1 MITGIYFSNWSVYGR
16 KHSLVDINWSHVTHI
31 FFAFLKI
38 DGAGTVLF
46 LDPWCDLDMPLPA
59 AAAAAAVN
67 GTNSTT
73 TKGLMGQIR
82 LLKHHHPQVKV
93 MCSIGG
99 WGTNA
104 SFEAL
109 VTDSAKAGR
118 FVESTAKLVRE
129 YNFDG
134 VDLDW
139 EYPNSRQQGQFLT
152 TLVVALRRALP
163 SALLSIAAPANLDNI
178 NQLDMTIDRE
188 LDFWNVMTYDFCG
201 GWSHKAGFHSNL
213 LGDNGD
219 NNLNGHKVI
228 SYYVQK
234 GIPSH
239 KLVLGM
245 PAYGRTF
252 VGAKRIGSRF
262 NSSETIDYKNLP
274 LPGTTPIYDD
284 KRVATSCTDG
294 KQLVVY
300 DDPRSVAVKAKYI
313 RSQGLGG
320 GFFWDSAGDTNSAG
334 DARGNQTLLSTLHHH
349 LHSSH
354 GP

>member
-1 MITGIYFSNWSVYGR
+1 
-16 KHSLVDINWSHVTHI
+16 
-31 FFAFLKI
+31 
-38 DGAGTVLF
+38 
-46 LDPWCDLDMPLPA
+46 
-59 AAAAAAVN
+59 
-67 GTNSTT
+67 
-73 TKGLMGQIR
+73 MGQIR
-82 LLKHHHPQVKV
+82 LLKHHYPQVKV
-93 MCSIGG
+93 ICSIGG
-99 WGTNA
+99 WGTNT

-109 VTDSAKAGR
+109 VTDSTKAAR

-163 SALLSIAAPANLDNI
+163 SALLSIAAPANFDNI
-178 NQLDMTIDRE
+178 NQLDMTMDRE

-252 VGAKRIGSRF
+252 VGASKIGSRF
-262 NSSETIDYKNLP
+262 NSSETIDYKTLP

-300 DDPRSVAVKAKYI
+300 EDPQSVAVKAKYI

-320 GFFWDSAGDTNSAG
+320 GFFWDSAGD
-334 DARGNQTLLSTLHHH
+334 ARVDQNLVFTLYSHLS
-349 LHSSH
+349 
-354 GP
+354 

>member
-1 MITGIYFSNWSVYGR
+1 
-16 KHSLVDINWSHVTHI
+16 
-31 FFAFLKI
+31 
-38 DGAGTVLF
+38 
-46 LDPWCDLDMPLPA
+46 MPLPA
-59 AAAAAAVN
+59 PDGAN
-67 GTNSTT
+67 T

-82 LLKHHHPQVKV
+82 LLKHHYPQVKV
-93 MCSIGG
+93 ICSIGG
-99 WGTNA
+99 WGTNT

-109 VTDSAKAGR
+109 VTDSTKAAR

-163 SALLSIAAPANLDNI
+163 SALLSIAAPANFDNI
-178 NQLDMTIDRE
+178 NQLDMTMDRE

-252 VGAKRIGSRF
+252 VGASKIGSRF
-262 NSSETIDYKNLP
+262 NSSETIDYKTLP

-300 DDPRSVAVKAKYI
+300 EDPQSVAVKAKYI

-320 GFFWDSAGDTNSAG
+320 GFFWDSAGD
-334 DARGNQTLLSTLHHH
+334 ARVDQNLVFTLYSHLS
-349 LHSSH
+349 
-354 GP
+354 